1 MSEVINKYL
10 VQSYIMTAAKYDF
23 SAPEKRIMYRIIEL
37 LQQYTAGIKLNE
49 KYKIEESLF
58 KDVDI
63 QMPTSAFLKN
73 EEDQNYS
80 EAKKALLSLNK
91 KIIQLEDD
99 KVWRAIN
106 LVERPMIDKE
116 RGLVTFRLHPFIAE
130 AFMNFSKGFRKYELK
145 IAMSFESSYAM
156 RFYELLAGQTK
167 PITFS
172 VDNIKAMFQ
181 IENKYKGRY
190 NDFIRYV
197 ILPAQKELDKY
208 SPYSFTYK
216 ENKKEG
222 SKNVISL
229 TFIPKIIASNRDP
242 ELEAREMQKK
252 IPVGY
257 SLDGQTL
264 KYLTDEYNF
273 SNKEIQ
279 QWFDLFNY
287 AFKTMDLLG
296 FLAEKKRKA
305 FEAKNPKGYII
316 ACLKGETKWEQRAQ
330 EYKEAIEEDEDILQ
344 SRVKVAMAVAELNNK
359 LNAKK

>member
-37 LQQYTAGIKLNE
+37 LQQYTAGIKLNQ
-49 KYKIEESLF
+49 KYRIEESLF
-58 KDVDI
+58 RDIDI
-63 QMPTSAFLKN
+63 QMPTSAFLKH
-73 EEDQNYS
+73 EDDQNYS

-91 KIIQLEDD
+91 KVIQLEDD

-106 LVERPMIDKE
+106 LIERPMIDKD

-167 PITFS
+167 PITFLIE
-172 VDNIKAMFQ
+172 NIKEMFQ
-181 IENKYKGRY
+181 ISDKYKKY
-190 NDFIRYV
+190 NDFIKRV
-197 ILPAQKELDKY
+197 IIPAQNELDKY

-216 ENKKEG
+216 ENTKPG
-222 SKNVISL
+222 SKKVISL
-229 TFIPKIIASNRDP
+229 TFIPKIIVANRDP
-242 ELEAREMQKK
+242 ELEKMELQKQLSPGW
-252 IPVGY
+252 I
-257 SLDGQTL
+257 LEGQTL
-264 KYLTDEYNF
+264 KYLRDEYNF

-279 QWFDLFNY
+279 QWYELFEY
-287 AFKTMDLLG
+287 ASKIIDLLG
-296 FLAEKKRKA
+296 FLAEKKRYA
-305 FEAKNPKGYII
+305 LDAKNPKGYII

-330 EYKEAIEEDEDILQ
+330 EYNKEIEEAHTGIDFG
-344 SRVKVAMAVAELNNK
+344 RN
-359 LNAKK
+359 

>member
-23 SAPEKRIMYRIIEL
+23 SAYEKRIMYRIVEL

-49 KYKIEESLF
+49 KYRIEESLF

-73 EEDQNYS
+73 EDDQNHS
-80 EAKKALLSLNK
+80 KARNALLSLNK
-91 KIIQLEDD
+91 KVIQLEDD

-106 LVERPMIDKE
+106 LIERPMIDKE

-167 PITFS
+167 PITFLI
-172 VDNIKAMFQ
+172 DNIKSMFQ
-181 IENKYKGRY
+181 ISDKYKKY
-190 NDFIRYV
+190 NDFIKRV
-197 ILPAQKELDKY
+197 IIPAQSELDKY

-216 ENKKEG
+216 ENTKPG
-222 SKNVISL
+222 SKKVISL